1 MSIFGG
7 IREKHTNISARVT
20 LNTADNQWELLSGML
35 KLKMKIDI
43 TNKALTIYGT
53 LMNFPLHIDEIKK
66 ILGEA
71 RLTKTAYNHI
81 YTWDDAGICGYSEKG
96 EAVESLELFI
106 KSEEYDFSPG
116 NTYNTDLL
124 VDNCS
129 YEDYYHQNVTHFKKN
144 SKKLKIR
151 SFVVGDVSIYY
162 YIDGKEIRSI
172 SIQKHI
178 EPPAK
183 VYSDKYK
190 YKEIEG
196 EKIEFTDFN
205 FKLAVIQQLMYNKKL
220 IEPAFDLYDF
230 VDNYK
235 EREIDIE
242 EEGYGFIPEVIEY
255 FKNLEIDKKYA
266 EEIVEI
272 YQDGGDDIYGNVLR
286 FWDGEDDVFN
296 IRDFGDIK
304 HFKNL
309 KKMTIFCT
317 DNIEEIKSYLNQYNI
332 EVK

>member
-1 MSIFGG
+1 
-7 IREKHTNISARVT
+7 
-20 LNTADNQWELLSGML
+20 
-35 KLKMKIDI
+35 MKIEI
-43 TNKALTIYGT
+43 TNNALTICGK

-71 RLTKTAYNHI
+71 RSTKTKYNQI
-81 YTWDDAGICGYSEKG
+81 YTWDDVGVCGFSENG
-96 EAVESLELFI
+96 VDVESLELFI
-106 KSEEYDFSPG
+106 KPEEYDFSPA
-116 NTYNTDLL
+116 NTFNTELL
-124 VDNCS
+124 VENGG
-129 YEDYYHQNVTHFKKN
+129 YEDYYLKNVTHLKKI
-144 SKKLKIR
+144 SKTSEGG

-162 YIDGKEIRSI
+162 DIEEKEIKTI
-172 SIQKHI
+172 GIQKHI

-190 YKEIEG
+190 YKKIEG

-205 FKLAVIQQLMYNKKL
+205 FKLAVIQQLMYKKKL
-220 IEPAFDLYDF
+220 IEPAFELYDF

-242 EEGYGFIPEVIEY
+242 EEGYAFIPEVLEY

-286 FWDGEDDVFN
+286 FWDGES
-296 IRDFGDIK
+296 
-304 HFKNL
+304 
-309 KKMTIFCT
+309 T
-317 DNIEEIKSYLNQYNI
+317 
-332 EVK
+332 